1 MEVLNSQS
9 FANVLTRC
17 YENPRYRA
25 AVVFAVRNSFKLFV
39 DEIRGR
45 YATEAIPGVERVIP
59 VLERVSQPQNSLRIQ
74 YGNGSVI
81 EAFVINSSSRG
92 KRYNEIIHDKN
103 VDTELLRQILQPML
117 IPYKVY
123 EGSPD
128 YGDEEE
134 FDTKELDEF
143 LKSLQTTP

>member
-17 YENPRYRA
+17 YENSRYRA
-25 AVVFAVRNSFKLFV
+25 AVVFTLRSSFKLFV
-39 DEIRGR
+39 DEVRGT
-45 YATEAIPGVERVIP
+45 YVTEAIPGVERVVP
-59 VLERVSQPQNSLRIQ
+59 VSARVSQHQNSLRIQ
-74 YGNGSVI
+74 YENGSII
-81 EAFVINSSSRG
+81 EAFVINPNSRG
-92 KRYNEIIHDKN
+92 KRYNEIIYDED

-123 EGSPD
+123 ESAPD
-128 YGDEEE
+128 YGDEE

>member
-45 YATEAIPGVERVIP
+45 YATQAIPGVEKTVK
-59 VLERVSQPQNSLRIQ
+59 LHQNSLRIQ
-74 YGNGSVI
+74 YENGSVI
-81 EAFVINSSSRG
+81 EVFVINPSSRG
-92 KRYNEIIHDKN
+92 KRYNEIIYDED

-134 FDTKELDEF
+134 FNTKELDEF